1 MLQFASAH
9 SRRFGREPFT
19 SALNSQAG
27 TTADRRH
34 VSKVPI
40 ADFCHVAR
48 SPDPSYNI
56 SAVGFRAMVRERPV
70 RVERR
75 LAAILVADVAGYSRL
90 MHHDEEATH
99 AKLTT
104 LLADGVEPAIAEHG
118 GRIVKNTGD
127 GFLAEFPSAVE
138 AVRAAMLF
146 QTHVH
151 ELTIGDA
158 EDRRLRFRVGINIG
172 DVIVEPHDIFGDG
185 VNIAARLEG
194 MAEPGSICISSSAYD
209 QVLGKIT
216 VEFTDLGEQRLKNI
230 ERPVRA
236 FRVMDRVGAGR
247 QGPTLALPNK
257 PSIAVLPFQNL
268 SADPE
273 QEYFADGIVEDI
285 TMALSRFHWLFV
297 IARNSSFTYK
307 GRAIDVKQ
315 VGRELGVRYV
325 LEGSVRKAGN
335 RVRIAGQL
343 IDARTG
349 AHLWADRF
357 EGALEDM
364 FDLQDQVT
372 ASVVSAI
379 TPKVQVEE
387 IKRATR
393 KPTENLD
400 AYDYYLRG
408 LVKIHR
414 MTADANREALHL
426 LCKAIELDRGLAS
439 AYGMAAWCYAQ
450 RKARGWMTEH
460 MQESAEASRLAGKAV
475 RLGGDDSVALC
486 MGGYSLAFVAHEF
499 DDAAAFMDRGL
510 LVNPNLAQGWMLSGW
525 LRVWRG
531 EPELALDHLAHA
543 MRLSPFDP
551 LMHIHGA
558 MAYAHFLASRYDT
571 ASSCAEKAIRDNPTY
586 LHSICISAASNAFA
600 GRLEPAQKA
609 MARALEFNPN
619 LRASNLRDLA
629 PFRRAEDLATFVM
642 GLRTAGLPE

>member
-1 MLQFASAH
+1 
-9 SRRFGREPFT
+9 
-19 SALNSQAG
+19 
-27 TTADRRH
+27 
-34 VSKVPI
+34 
-40 ADFCHVAR
+40 
-48 SPDPSYNI
+48 
-56 SAVGFRAMVRERPV
+56 MVLERPV
-70 RVERR
+70 RIERK
-75 LAAILVADVAGYSRL
+75 LAAILAADVAGYSRL

-99 AKLTT
+99 AKLSA
-104 LLADGVEPAIAEHG
+104 LLADGVEPVIVEHG
-118 GRIVKNTGD
+118 GRIVKNIGD

-146 QTHVH
+146 QTQVH
-151 ELTIGDA
+151 ELTIEDA
-158 EDRRLRFRVGINIG
+158 EDMRLRFRVGINIG

-194 MAEPGSICISSSAYD
+194 IAEPGGICISSAAYD

-216 VEFTDLGEQRLKNI
+216 VEFADLGEQRLKNI
-230 ERPVRA
+230 ERPVRV
-236 FRVMDRVGAGR
+236 FRVMDRVRAER
-247 QGPTLALPNK
+247 HGPTLALPNK

-273 QEYFADGIVEDI
+273 QEYFADGVVEDI

-325 LEGSVRKAGN
+325 PEGSVRKAGN
-335 RVRIAGQL
+335 RVRIAGQP
-343 IDARTG
+343 IDAQTG

-364 FDLQDQVT
+364 FDVQDHVT

-379 TPKVQVEE
+379 APRVQVEE
-387 IKRATR
+387 IKRASR

-408 LVKIHR
+408 LSKIRR
-414 MTADANREALHL
+414 MTADANREALQL
-426 LCKAIELDRGLAS
+426 FCRAIELDRGLAY
-439 AYGMAAWCYAQ
+439 AYGMAAYSIVV
-450 RKARGWMTEH
+450 RKARGWMTEPVE
-460 MQESAEASRLAGKAV
+460 ESAEAMRLARKAV
-475 RLGGDDSVALC
+475 HLGGDDPVALS
-486 MGGYSLAFVAHEF
+486 MAAYAFASIAREF
-499 DDAAAFMDRGL
+499 DDAAALMDRGL
-510 LVNPNLAQGWMLSGW
+510 TLNPNAAQGWMLSGW

-551 LMHIHGA
+551 LMHIHAA
-558 MAYAHFLASRYDT
+558 MAYAHFIASRYDI
-571 ASSCAEKAIRDNPTY
+571 ASSYADKAMHDNPTF
-586 LHSICISAASNAFA
+586 LHSVCISAASNALA

-609 MARALEFNPN
+609 VARALGFNPD
-619 LRASNLRDLA
+619 LRASNLSDLA
-629 PFRRAEDLATFVM
+629 PFRRAEDLATFAM
-642 GLRTAGLPE
+642 GLRKAGLPE